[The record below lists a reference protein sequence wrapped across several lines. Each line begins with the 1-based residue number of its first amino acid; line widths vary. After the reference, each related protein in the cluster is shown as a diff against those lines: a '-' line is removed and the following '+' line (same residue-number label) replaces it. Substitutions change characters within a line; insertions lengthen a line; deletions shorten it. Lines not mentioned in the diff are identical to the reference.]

1 MTYYRELSS
10 AMVMAVFSSERLKG
24 IDVFVAVAD
33 FGSFANAALKLNL
46 TASAVSK
53 SIARLEQRL
62 GQRLFNR
69 TTRRLAL
76 TEAGVKFYATCS
88 GVLADL
94 EEAELALASER
105 HEPHGRVRIDL
116 PASYGRL
123 HVLPLILNFVREYP
137 LLQPHISFSDR
148 FIDPVHEGIDI
159 VVRIGGRD
167 AWAAGLGHRFIGAQ
181 RLVFCAAPSYIAEHG
196 RPETDADLEHHHC
209 IAYGQSDGQVG
220 PWYFRGR
227 VPGDQERRVIH
238 PRIAVGDG
246 EGEVSATL
254 AGHGIAQLPTWLV
267 QTHLNEGRLVE
278 VLPELATDGLPM
290 NLVWLKTREALP
302 KVSILLK
309 YLSEHLAPYGSVD
322 SATGPG

>member
-1 MTYYRELSS
+1 MY
-10 AMVMAVFSSERLKG
+10 SSERLKG
-24 IDVFVAVAD
+24 IDVFVTVAET
-33 FGSFANAALKLNL
+33 GSFASAALRLNL

-53 SIARLEQRL
+53 GIARLEQRL
-62 GQRLFNR
+62 GQRLFAR

-76 TEAGVKFYATCS
+76 TEAGVKFYRTCS

-94 EEAELALASER
+94 EESELALASER

-123 HVLPLILNFVREYP
+123 HVLPLILSFLKEYP

-148 FIDPVHEGIDI
+148 FIDPVHESIDI
-159 VVRIGGRD
+159 VVRIGGPD
-167 AWAAGLGHRFIGAQ
+167 AWHPGLGHRFIGAQ
-181 RLVFCAAPSYIAEHG
+181 RMVFCAAASYLREHG
-196 RPETDADLEHHHC
+196 TPMDEAALERHHC
-209 IAYGQSDGQVG
+209 IAYGYTDGQVG
-220 PWYFRGR
+220 AWYFGGR
-227 VPGDQERRVIH
+227 QSGDQERRVIH

-246 EGEVSATL
+246 EGEVAATL

-267 QTHLNEGRLVE
+267 QTHLDEGRLVE

-309 YLSEHLAPYGSVD
+309 YLGEHLAPYGSVKD
-322 SATGPG
+322 ADRHNAGTP